1 MKKYYKYYL
10 ILVAVIAPVFISG
23 CYTDTIDNL
32 SEFTLQVPIT
42 VPMFQRGNSDTTFS
56 NENLNKYAEY
66 TNNKERVKRL
76 HLYQSSFWLD
86 SIAPFNSSEVFQK
99 IEYYFIIDSVQYLIA
114 RFNNLSVSSF
124 FKIPQIYQVPDDI
137 AEQVSAALLQNE
149 VFRTM
154 LVTTRTPG
162 NNTNYSLIQSSLV
175 MSLRMDVK
183 L

>member
-23 CYTDTIDNL
+23 CYTDTIDSL

-56 NENLNKYAEY
+56 NENLNNYAEY

-76 HLYQSSFWLD
+76 HLYQSSLWLD
-86 SIAPFNSSEVFQK
+86 SIVPFNSADVFRK
-99 IEYYFIIDSVQYLIA
+99 IEYYFIIDGVQYLIA
-114 RFNNLSVSSF
+114 RYDNLSVQAF
-124 FKIPQIYQVPDDI
+124 YKIPQIDQVPDDI
-137 AEQVSAALLQNE
+137 AEQVSAALLENE
-149 VFRTM
+149 EFRTM
-154 LVTTRTPG
+154 LIITRTPG
-162 NNTNYSLIQSSLV
+162 NNTYYNLIQSSLV
-175 MSLRMDVK
+175 ISLRMDVK